1 MTLHRFFITAAL
13 TLLSLL
19 TTAAPAQSA
28 QTLEAKIKAAVEANT
43 QGKLTIDSVTKSPIP
58 GLFEL
63 TSGPDILYVD
73 AAGRYAIEGQLI
85 DLQTQRDLTRERQ
98 DKLSRID
105 FSKLP
110 LTLAIKTVRGNGKRT
125 LAIFEDPLC
134 QVCRV
139 LHQFMAQLTDV
150 TLYTFIYPVTGPES
164 VPLAQAAWC
173 APDRQKTWHQLMGN
187 TPAQS
192 LPPPTQCDLSGLEKI
207 QQLGNALH
215 VNATP
220 TVFLSNGKR
229 LIGATPPEQFIAEL
243 DASALPI
250 TSPTN

>member
-1 MTLHRFFITAAL
+1 MLRADTRSRANSSTCK
-13 TLLSLL
+13 
-19 TTAAPAQSA
+19 PSA
-28 QTLEAKIKAAVEANT
+28 T
-43 QGKLTIDSVTKSPIP
+43 SP
-58 GLFEL
+58 E
-63 TSGPDILYVD
+63 S
-73 AAGRYAIEGQLI
+73 AR
-85 DLQTQRDLTRERQ
+85 

-173 APDRQKTWHQLMGN
+173 APDRQKTWHQLMGS

-192 LPPPTQCDLSGLEKI
+192 LNAPPQCDLSGLEKI